1 MIKYQI
7 SPDLRIRNYGNK
19 VFLYN
24 PWSDNIFEV
33 SRLSWKVA
41 LRISKGQ
48 TLQSLALELRR
59 KIHKNYNTTLK
70 EIKKL
75 QKNLIKW
82 RILITH

>member
-1 MIKYQI
+1 MKKYQI
-7 SPDLRIRNYGNK
+7 SPELRIKNYGDK

-41 LRISKGQ
+41 LRISKGK
-48 TLQSLALELRR
+48 TPQSLALELRG
-59 KIHKNYNTTLK
+59 KIQKNYSTTLK

-75 QKNLIKW
+75 QKELIKW
-82 RILITH
+82 KILITH